1 MPNFFSSQ
9 SSVVVVLCGFVECVA
24 SGFVDATRGVR
35 ETGGFFV
42 FCKHL
47 RDDLPKRLFLT
58 AIGSRSADL
67 RIDDFELHNAREVTS
82 IR

>member
-42 FCKHL
+42 FGKHL
-47 RDDLPKRLFLT
+47 RATFLAFVDL
-58 AIGSRSADL
+58 GG
-67 RIDDFELHNAREVTS
+67 V
-82 IR
+82 

>member
-35 ETGGFFV
+35 KTGGFFV

-47 RDDLPKRLFLT
+47 QH
-58 AIGSRSADL
+58 SRSADL
-67 RIDDFELHNAREVTS
+67 RIDDFKLGQSVARASPLVFVDLGGG
-82 IR
+82 

>member
-47 RDDLPKRLFLT
+47 RDDLPKRLK
-58 AIGSRSADL
+58 RSVRRQLGAETRL
-67 RIDDFELHNAREVTS
+67 GWKSGGLPTRVS
-82 IR
+82 